1 MKIYKNKNR
10 NYESSII
17 CRVTPSVTN
26 IEDIIAAEFDSS
38 TYRKCKNVGKAVIVS
53 NFMEGYTEER
63 RLGIRR
69 YAEKDCDLLEKALT
83 ELGFEPWDGKDSK
96 MVYKNLTKKVFTV
109 LYNKGNMINNI
120 KQLNLKYFIINE
132 SSSQLML
139 FWRSVKMHR
148 IKKQLTT
155 SELVITV
162 KYYLDNMTIISH
174 LTNVVKKLVVIINEL
189 LIKL

>member
-26 IEDIIAAEFDSS
+26 IEDITAAEFDSS

-162 KYYLDNMTIISH
+162 KYYLDNMAIISH

>member
-26 IEDIIAAEFDSS
+26 IEDITAAEFDSS

-162 KYYLDNMTIISH
+162 KYYLDNMAIISH
-174 LTNVVKKLVVIINEL
+174 LTKVVKKLVVIINEL